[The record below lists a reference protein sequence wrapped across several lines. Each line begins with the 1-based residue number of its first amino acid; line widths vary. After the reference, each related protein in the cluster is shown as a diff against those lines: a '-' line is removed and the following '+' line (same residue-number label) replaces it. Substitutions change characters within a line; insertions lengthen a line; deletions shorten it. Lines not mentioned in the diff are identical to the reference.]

1 MIDLYF
7 YFLKQNRVSIQ
18 VTVESDAN
26 VEYTI
31 DCIKLGDD
39 GFKSNSYMRINAKF
53 LEDGL
58 KEILDTFGMLE
69 DFESRYLKNVIDR
82 GKSVNNS
89 NGTTIQMTQS
99 HEGKFNYISWFE
111 LCFAYI
117 GCFRQFLYFFKK
129 EVSEISY
136 IYDIF
141 EHDFTDKR
149 GILWQKK
156 KSIKLL
162 LIRW

>member
-7 YFLKQNRVSIQ
+7 YFLKQNGVSIQ
-18 VTVESDAN
+18 VTIESDAN
-26 VEYTI
+26 VQYTI

-58 KEILDTFGMLE
+58 KEVLREFGLLE
-69 DFESRYLKNVIDR
+69 EFEERYLKNVIDR

-99 HEGKFNYISWFE
+99 VGNQ
-111 LCFAYI
+111 FAY
-117 GCFRQFLYFFKK
+117 
-129 EVSEISY
+129 
-136 IYDIF
+136 
-141 EHDFTDKR
+141 R
-149 GILWQKK
+149 G
-156 KSIKLL
+156 
-162 LIRW
+162 

>member
-18 VTVESDAN
+18 VTIESSAT
-26 VEYTI
+26 VQYTI

-58 KEILDTFGMLE
+58 KEVLDTFGMLE
-69 DFESRYLKNVIDR
+69 EFEERYLKNVIDR
-82 GKSVNNS
+82 GKSINNS

-99 HEGKFNYISWFE
+99 VGNQ
-111 LCFAYI
+111 FAY
-117 GCFRQFLYFFKK
+117 
-129 EVSEISY
+129 
-136 IYDIF
+136 
-141 EHDFTDKR
+141 R
-149 GILWQKK
+149 G
-156 KSIKLL
+156 
-162 LIRW
+162 